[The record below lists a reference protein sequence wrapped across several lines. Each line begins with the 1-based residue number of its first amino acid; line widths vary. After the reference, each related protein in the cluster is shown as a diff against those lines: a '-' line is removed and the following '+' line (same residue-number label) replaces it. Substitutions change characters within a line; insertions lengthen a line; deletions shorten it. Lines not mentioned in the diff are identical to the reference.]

1 MNAVIVGDTRVD
13 FFLHG
18 AADRATDANRRL
30 AFFVCFN
37 MAFYE
42 VRRSGLPCSR
52 NSHCLL
58 VVDNACF
65 RIIQEEFQFMRSDCD
80 ASA

>member
-1 MNAVIVGDTRVD
+1 MNAVIFGDTRVD

-65 RIIQEEFQFMRSDCD
+65 RTIREEFQFMRSDCD